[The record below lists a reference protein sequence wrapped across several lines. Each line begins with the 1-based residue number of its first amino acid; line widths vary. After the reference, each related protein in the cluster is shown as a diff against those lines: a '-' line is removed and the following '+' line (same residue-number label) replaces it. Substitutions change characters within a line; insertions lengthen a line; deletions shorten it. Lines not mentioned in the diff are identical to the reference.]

1 MKLIRVA
8 IYSGE
13 IPSTTF
19 IERLI
24 DGLAQQ
30 GLKVILFGR
39 VKQSVNYTSPNIR
52 LVGNHTGAR
61 GLLESLIRFIRLR
74 ITAPA
79 RYNQLKKHIGAE
91 PLSGFTAFRKWQLY
105 APVVLNLPDVFHVQ
119 WAKSVSD
126 WIFLKEKFGVK
137 LVLSLR
143 GTHINISPLANAALA
158 VSYRNS
164 FKQYDAFHGV
174 SNAIVKEAVKYGIDE
189 NKARVIYSGLP
200 YRPLPVE
207 SRTLSDTLR
216 ILAVGRFHWIKGY
229 HYLLDALAI
238 LKARHIH
245 FELSLIAQGEMPEE
259 IVYQLHDLNLA
270 TDVFWIKGLPYQEVE
285 AQMLMHDVLVLPS
298 VEEGIANVVLEAMQ
312 MGLPVVS
319 TNCGGMDEVISHGKN
334 GYLIPV
340 RKPEAIAEAILSV
353 KELSPDG
360 RQGLRQL
367 AHETILQKFD
377 REKNILQF
385 VAMYN
390 NTFSGA

>member
-30 GLKVILFGR
+30 GLEVVLFGR
-39 VKQSVNYTSPNIR
+39 LKQSVNYTSPNIR
-52 LVGNHTGAR
+52 LVGNHTGGT
-61 GLLESLIRFIRLR
+61 GLLESLIRFVRLR

-79 RYNQLKKHIGAE
+79 RYMQLKKHIGAE

-158 VSYRNS
+158 ASYRNS

-216 ILAVGRFHWIKGY
+216 ILAVGRFHWKKGY

-238 LKARHIH
+238 LKAKQIH
-245 FELSLIAQGEMPEE
+245 FKLTLIAQGEMPEE
-259 IVYQLHDLNLA
+259 IVYQLHDLNLE
-270 TDVFWIKGLPYQEVE
+270 TEVTWIKGLPYREVE
-285 AQMLMHDVLVLPS
+285 AQMLMHNVLVLPS

-319 TNCGGMDEVISHGKN
+319 TNCGGMDEVITHVNN
-334 GYLIPV
+334 GLLIPV
-340 RKPEAIAEAILSV
+340 RNPEAIAEAILSV
-353 KELSPDG
+353 KEFSPEKKD
-360 RQGLRQL
+360 QLRQK
-367 AHETILQKFD
+367 ANESISKKFNLE
-377 REKNILQF
+377 RNIQQF
-385 VAMYN
+385 
-390 NTFSGA
+390 GALYASVLS